1 MGSLT
6 CSAFVEKAD
15 AVTFHTAYDSRKP
28 FAVWRPTDGLMIYF
42 QTVETMT
49 MLRDQLTR
57 TIEEWRKHLEE
68 NR

>member
-1 MGSLT
+1 MSSLT

-15 AVTFHTAYDSRKP
+15 SLRFYGKLTRPP
-28 FAVWRPTDGLMIYF
+28 FAAWRPADGLILHF
-42 QTVETMT
+42 RNVEILTQVRDEMT
-49 MLRDQLTR
+49 K